1 MNDFKKRLPRIIRT
15 LAIVVLAACGGWQ
28 LSGDGDSSLASVQY
42 LPYTDQHGELTV
54 CLNHHGPDIQQR
66 PYSYGECIMLLK
78 ADLKPVYDTLNT
90 HLNRPLTE
98 EQKNALAVFMFSAG
112 SGAVPAS
119 RNNQLL
125 NDDVL
130 PVPGLMPGMSS
141 GL

>member
-15 LAIVVLAACGGWQ
+15 LAIVALAVCGGWQ

-66 PYSYGECIMLLK
+66 PYSQGECIMLLK
-78 ADLKPVYDTLNT
+78 ADLKPVYDALNT
-90 HLNRPLTE
+90 RLNRPLTE

-112 SGAVPAS
+112 SGAVPAHPGS
-119 RNNQLL
+119 QTMGDDALL
-125 NDDVL
+125 
-130 PVPGLMPGMSS
+130 VPGLIPGMPS